1 MQFGLK
7 FKNNTKNEINEICT
21 FLNYRMLNGC
31 LPQVSQCSDKPFTDA
46 ESYADV
52 NEF

>member
-1 MQFGLK
+1 MRSMK
-7 FKNNTKNEINEICT
+7 MYVH
-21 FLNYRMLNGC
+21 NYRMLNGH

-46 ESYADV
+46 ESYVDV